1 MDTSL
6 VLFAL
11 SLLSITVTTN
21 GYWNSVTHDILGH
34 TVCSRAD
41 SLNLELLNLR
51 DTFKDL
57 VEYK

>member
-6 VLFAL
+6 VLIAL
-11 SLLSITVTTN
+11 SLLLSTVTTT
-21 GYWNSVTHDILGH
+21 GYWNSVTHEIPEH

-51 DTFKDL
+51 DTIKDL